1 MADDLS
7 PFLGYLDSSAPSGW
21 GRLSCFRGRKIEFL
35 ILACMCVE
43 GNVDELLMVTKA
55 CLLILNV
62 KEAREGTF
70 LHARV
75 QEPHFLGQGVTLDEH
90 SDPYL
95 EYLFILLVREAL
107 FSLFH
112 SKVYH

>member
-1 MADDLS
+1 M
-7 PFLGYLDSSAPSGW
+7 
-21 GRLSCFRGRKIEFL
+21 
-35 ILACMCVE
+35 
-43 GNVDELLMVTKA
+43 DELLMVTKA